1 MKYFRNFVFMLLLLI
16 ICWFNV
22 SFGDVSLPSIFSDNM
37 VLQRDIETKIW
48 GWADPGEKVI
58 VNINRHSKSTKTD
71 NNGSWAV
78 KLEPMEAGGSFELL
92 IEGKN
97 LIKLTNI
104 MIGDVWICSGQS
116 NMEMRVRHVN
126 DSDNEVADALHSNL
140 RLFQITNDLSP
151 VPRDDCEGRWEVC
164 RPSTIGD
171 FAAAGYFFGRKI
183 MRELDV
189 PIGLINSSWGGTTVE
204 AWMSLDAQQH
214 CDEFRNILDQWKP
227 VLEKKPQEILTF
239 YRKMAEWEEDVHY
252 VLYANKPILPIYAT
266 PPESPMKL
274 SICPNLPAWVHNAMI
289 APLVP
294 FAIKG
299 VIWYQG
305 ESNIGMAYQYRK
317 LFPALIENWRRLW
330 NQGNFPFLF
339 VQLANYGEPD
349 PQPRE
354 SAWAELREA
363 QLMTLSLTNTAM
375 AVAVDIGEADDV
387 HPGNKQDVG
396 FRLALG
402 ALKIAYGKNIV
413 HSGPV
418 YDSMAVKNE
427 RVYVHFSNTGSGL
440 VSKADKSLKG
450 FAVAGKDRKF
460 YRAEAVIID
469 NEVVVW
475 NDDVPDPVAV
485 RYGWANNPDCNL
497 YNREDLPA
505 SPFRTDNWP
514 GVTALK
520 K

>member
-1 MKYFRNFVFMLLLLI
+1 MKYFRIFVVVQLLLI
-16 ICWFNV
+16 ICGYNISFAEV
-22 SFGDVSLPSIFSDNM
+22 SVPSIFSDNM
-37 VLQRDIETKIW
+37 VLQRDIKTTIW
-48 GWADPGEKVI
+48 GWADPGEEIKVT
-58 VNINRHSKSTKTD
+58 INSQSRSTKTD
-71 NNGSWAV
+71 SNGSWTV
-78 KLEPMEAGGSFELL
+78 KLEPIEAGGPFELR
-92 IEGKN
+92 IEGEN
-97 LIKLTNI
+97 RIKLTNI
-104 MIGDVWICSGQS
+104 LVGDVWICSGQS

-151 VPRDDCEGRWEVC
+151 ESRNDCEGRWEEC

-171 FAAAGYFFGRKI
+171 FSAVGYFFGRKI

-189 PIGLINSSWGGTTVE
+189 PVGLINSSWGGTTVE
-204 AWMSLDAQQH
+204 AWMSPDAQQH
-214 CDEFRNILDQWKP
+214 CDEFRNILDHWKP
-227 VLEKKPQEILTF
+227 VLENKSQEIVNY
-239 YRKMAEWEEDVHY
+239 YRKMAQWEEDVHY
-252 VLYANKPILPIYAT
+252 VLYVKKPILQTTLYGT
-266 PPESPMKL
+266 PPESPVNL
-274 SICPNLPAWVHNAMI
+274 SICPQMPTWVHNAMI

-305 ESNIGMAYQYRK
+305 ESNAGRAYQYRE

-339 VQLANYGEPD
+339 VQLANFGEPD
-349 PQPRE
+349 PHPRE

-375 AVAVDIGEADDV
+375 AVAVDVGEADDV
-387 HPGNKQDVG
+387 HPRNKQDVG

-402 ALKIAYGKNIV
+402 ALKITYGKNIV
-413 HSGPV
+413 HSGPI
-418 YDSMAVKNE
+418 YDSMVVRNK
-427 RVYVHFSNTGSGL
+427 RVYIHFSDTGSGL
-440 VSKADKSLKG
+440 VSKDDKPLRG

-460 YRAEAVIID
+460 YWAEAMITD

-475 NDDVPDPVAV
+475 NNNVKDPVAV

-497 YNREDLPA
+497 YNREGLPA
-505 SPFRTDNWP
+505 SPFRTDNRP
-514 GVTALK
+514 VSPR
-520 K
+520 